1 MCIFKAGSLKIPEKQ
16 EQATTTT
23 KKQKIRKPN
32 YVRKKRNKNIKELE
46 TRWKIQS

>member
-23 KKQKIRKPN
+23 KTKNQKAK
-32 YVRKKRNKNIKELE
+32 LC
-46 TRWKIQS
+46 